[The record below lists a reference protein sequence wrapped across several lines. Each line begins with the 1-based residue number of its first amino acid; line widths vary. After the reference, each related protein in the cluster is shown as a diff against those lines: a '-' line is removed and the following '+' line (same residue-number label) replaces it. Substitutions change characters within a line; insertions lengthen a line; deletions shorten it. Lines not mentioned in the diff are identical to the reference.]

1 MDRWQYTGTGTARS
15 YGDYVDAATG
25 RQLDARPGE
34 AYEIRATWDKLP
46 VPPDDGWWKPAEG
59 NETVGDGGQAPDR
72 GDPHGAG
79 TASQAPDEA
88 SPAGKA
94 QSKPGATS

>member
-1 MDRWQYTGTGTARS
+1 MDRWQYTGTGTPRS

-25 RQLDARPGE
+25 RQLDAQPGE

-46 VPPDDGWWKPAEG
+46 VPPADGWWKPAEG
-59 NETVGDGGQAPDR
+59 NETIGDGGQATPPS
-72 GDPHGAG
+72 GGAG
-79 TASQAPDEA
+79 ATSQAPDEA

-94 QSKPGATS
+94 RSKPTATS